1 MAATTGHGGVR
12 GPGAGRRA
20 ATGERGDGV
29 RAGERARGG
38 GPRGRATTRAESSS
52 GAAYSATASRAL
64 DTAERLVQVRG
75 FNGFSY
81 ADIAAELQITKA
93 SLHYHFATKADLGEA
108 LITRYS
114 TRFFDALAEVDAE
127 DGAAPAKLAAYAK
140 LYADVLSEQKM
151 CLCGMLAAE
160 YPTLPLPMQTAVV
173 GFFDHNEGWLEAV
186 LEQGR
191 HEGSLAFTGPA
202 RDTARMI
209 VSGLEGAML
218 VTRPYG
224 DVTRFQM
231 AAASLLASLTAPADG
246 PARA

>member
-1 MAATTGHGGVR
+1 MSGS
-12 GPGAGRRA
+12 GAGRRA
-20 ATGERGDGV
+20 AVAGRGATATA
-29 RAGERARGG
+29 AG
-38 GPRGRATTRAESSS
+38 SS
-52 GAAYSATASRAL
+52 TASRVL

-93 SLHYHFATKADLGEA
+93 SLHYHFASKADLGEA
-108 LITRYS
+108 LINRYS
-114 TRFFDALAEVDAE
+114 TRFFEALAEIDA
-127 DGAAPAKLAAYAK
+127 DGAAAPARLAAYAK

-160 YPTLPLPMQTAVV
+160 YPTLPLPMRVAVV
-173 GFFDHNEGWLEAV
+173 GFFDHSEGWLEAV

-191 HEGSLAFTGPA
+191 EEGSLAFTGPA
-202 RDTARMI
+202 RDAARMI

-224 DVTRFQM
+224 DATRFQV

-246 PARA
+246 PTHAG

>member
-1 MAATTGHGGVR
+1 MAARAGQGGAGGRGASGRGAGGRSAGVR
-12 GPGAGRRA
+12 A
-20 ATGERGDGV
+20 AMGERG
-29 RAGERARGG
+29 ARGG
-38 GPRGRATTRAESSS
+38 SNGRSAAPSS
-52 GAAYSATASRAL
+52 TASRVL

-81 ADIAAELQITKA
+81 ADIAAELRITKA

-108 LITRYS
+108 LINRYS
-114 TRFFDALAEVDAE
+114 ARFFAALAEVDA
-127 DGAAPAKLAAYAK
+127 DGAAAPAKLAAYAK
-140 LYADVLSEQKM
+140 LYVDVLSEQKM

-160 YPTLPLPMQTAVV
+160 YPTRPPPMQAAVV

-186 LEQGR
+186 LERGKD
-191 HEGSLAFTGPA
+191 EGSLAFAGPA

-224 DVTRFQM
+224 DAARFQV

-246 PARA
+246 PSRA

>member
-1 MAATTGHGGVR
+1 MAA
-12 GPGAGRRA
+12 RA
-20 ATGERGDGV
+20 V
-29 RAGERARGG
+29 
-38 GPRGRATTRAESSS
+38 PSSS
-52 GAAYSATASRAL
+52 TASRVL

-81 ADIAAELQITKA
+81 ADIAAELEIAKA

-114 TRFFDALAEVDAE
+114 TRFFEALAEADAS
-127 DGAAPAKLAAYAK
+127 GAAAPAKLAAYAK

-160 YPTLPLPMQTAVV
+160 YPTLPLPMQAAVIR
-173 GFFDHNEGWLEAV
+173 FFDHNEGWLEAV

-191 HEGSLAFTGPA
+191 EEGSLAFTGPA

-224 DVTRFQM
+224 DAARFQV
-231 AAASLLASLTAPADG
+231 AAASLLARLTTPAEG
-246 PARA
+246 PAAPGEVGNGGRPGR

>member
-1 MAATTGHGGVR
+1 MAA
-12 GPGAGRRA
+12 RA
-20 ATGERGDGV
+20 V
-29 RAGERARGG
+29 
-38 GPRGRATTRAESSS
+38 PSSS
-52 GAAYSATASRAL
+52 TASRVL

-81 ADIAAELQITKA
+81 ADIAAEMEITKA

-114 TRFFDALAEVDAE
+114 ARFFEALAEADAR
-127 DGAAPAKLAAYAK
+127 GAAAPAKLAAYAK

-160 YPTLPLPMQTAVV
+160 YPTLPLPMQAAVIT
-173 GFFDHNEGWLEAV
+173 FFDHSEGWLETV

-191 HEGSLAFTGPA
+191 EEGSLAFTGPA

-224 DVTRFQM
+224 DTARFQV
-231 AAASLLASLTAPADG
+231 AAASLLARLTTPADG
-246 PARA
+246 PSAPGEVGKGGRPGR

>member
-1 MAATTGHGGVR
+1 MAARTV
-12 GPGAGRRA
+12 P
-20 ATGERGDGV
+20 
-29 RAGERARGG
+29 
-38 GPRGRATTRAESSS
+38 S
-52 GAAYSATASRAL
+52 SATASRVL

-81 ADIAAELQITKA
+81 ADIAADLQISKA
-93 SLHYHFATKADLGEA
+93 ALHYHFATKADLGEA

-114 TRFFDALAEVDAE
+114 DRFFAALAEADAR
-127 DGAAPAKLAAYAK
+127 GAAAPAK

-160 YPTLPLPMQTAVV
+160 YPTLPLPMQAAVI

-191 HEGSLAFTGPA
+191 AEGSLAFSGPA
-202 RDTARMI
+202 RDTAQMI

-218 VTRPYG
+218 VSRPYG
-224 DVTRFQM
+224 DAARFQV
-231 AAASLLASLTAPADG
+231 AAGSLLARLASPADG
-246 PARA
+246 PSAPGEVGKGDRHGR